1 MITTSTIAAVAMA
14 ASMGSA
20 IVVQDQ
26 TSLRAAPRDS
36 AQQQSSLWQGEV
48 LEVRGERLDYLQVW
62 DHKRERGGF
71 IRASDVRRVALTEA
85 EGPALLAVLRFV
97 QNTPGAEALGIGLTA
112 AYLQAAPAQV
122 LAGAE
127 GAQALD
133 ALGTLA
139 DRLARRA
146 SPAVAGKT
154 QGATLS
160 AHLDVA
166 NGYGVR
172 FTSYEVDGRMQVC
185 YDGDAFRRVLAMPAA
200 TAEQR
205 ARAALALTRPE
216 CINPDLPPPERAS
229 LNVWQADVLE
239 RVDVARLPGYL
250 RNRVQM
256 RRASVWSATAFQQA
270 RKNVSDPSVAASA
283 ARALTEFAGVSKTEL
298 PDDDQPIYND
308 TAMRVSAVRWALV
321 RADVPPVVATA
332 TAATTLTTATKS
344 TRLATPAAAAGM
356 QPTVTTV
363 PGAPGE
369 TCVLLVDAKN
379 DGTTPLLRRCTY
391 GVVWLASARTNRE
404 GTAVVLAV
412 QPMEGWRELWVM
424 RKTPGGWLA
433 DVLPPA
439 ATTPETGV
447 AEWAG
452 WVPGGRQILVAREAR
467 GQGRYRKSFEVVRL
481 DDLTTERVTGDV
493 SALPLF
499 QRWQD
504 PAWKQ
509 QTLSLR

>member
-1 MITTSTIAAVAMA
+1 MITVSTLAAVTMA

-26 TSLRAAPRDS
+26 SSLRAAPRDG
-36 AQQQSSLWQGEV
+36 AQQQASLWQGEV

-97 QNTPGAEALGIGLTA
+97 QDTPGAEALGIGLTA
-112 AYLQAAPAQV
+112 AYLQAAPAKA

-127 GAQALD
+127 GAQAFD
-133 ALGTLA
+133 ALGSFA

-146 SPAVAGKT
+146 SAAVPGKAS
-154 QGATLS
+154 GATLS

-166 NGYGVR
+166 HGYGVR
-172 FTSYEVDGRMQVC
+172 FATYEAEGRMQVC
-185 YDGDAFRRVLAMPAA
+185 YEGEAFRRLLAMPVAEAA
-200 TAEQR
+200 QR

-216 CINPDLPPPERAS
+216 CINPDLPAHERAG
-229 LNVWQADVLE
+229 LYAWQADVLE
-239 RVDVARLPGYL
+239 RVEVAGLPGYL
-250 RNRVQM
+250 RSRVQM
-256 RRASVWSATAFQQA
+256 RRASVWSATAFQRA
-270 RKNVSDPSVAASA
+270 RKNAADPAVAAAA
-283 ARALTEFAGVSKTEL
+283 ARALAEFTGVSKADL
-298 PDDDQPIYND
+298 PDEDQSSYND
-308 TAMRVSAVRWALV
+308 AAMRVSAVRWAL
-321 RADVPPVVATA
+321 A
-332 TAATTLTTATKS
+332 
-344 TRLATPAAAAGM
+344 PAAVPAAPVAGAR
-356 QPTVTTV
+356 PTVLTE

-369 TCVLLVDAKN
+369 TCVLLVDAQH
-379 DGTTPLLRRCTY
+379 GARAPLLRRCTY
-391 GVVWLASARTNRE
+391 GVVWAASASTNRE
-404 GTAVVLAV
+404 GTAVALAV
-412 QPMEGWRELWVM
+412 QPLEGWRELWVL
-424 RKTPGGWLA
+424 RKTEAGWLA

-439 ATTPETGV
+439 ATSPETGV

-452 WVPGGRQILVAREAR
+452 WVPGGQQMLVAREAR

-481 DDLTTERVTGDV
+481 DGLATERVTGDV

-504 PAWKQ
+504 PAWKR